1 MLRMGKLTD
10 YGIVLLV
17 EMTDRPGHLHKA
29 AELSEQLGLP
39 QPTVSKLLQRLS
51 LGGFL
56 ESTRGVNGGY
66 RLARSA
72 SDITVADIIRSLEGH
87 GGLTECVEQPGSCSQ
102 EDTCTIRG
110 KWPAINAVIWHAL
123 TGITLSDMATNTDVQ
138 MVNFML
144 PADSEIT
151 AERQLGLR

>member
-10 YGIVLLV
+10 YGIVLMV
-17 EMTDRPGHLHKA
+17 EMTSRPEHLHKA
-29 AELSEQLGLP
+29 AELSEQLQLP

-66 RLARSA
+66 CLARSA
-72 SDITVADIIRSLEGH
+72 SEITVADIILSLEGQS
-87 GGLTECVEQPGSCSQ
+87 GLTECVEHPGSCSQ

-110 KWPAINAVIWHAL
+110 KWPAINAAIWHAL
-123 TGITLSDMATNTDVQ
+123 TGITLVDMAQGSDVR

-144 PADSEIT
+144 PADG
-151 AERQLGLR
+151 RKLPLGANQG